1 VALAGGVTCRLWA
14 FLGHSFQRSWFV
26 VSMIGFVV
34 ERVGDSCSGY
44 KRPHLVVA
52 RQDCLGRGLQ
62 DPHHSTIRVML
73 EFFSSANYRK
83 QRAAYFGIKAFRKRA
98 KTFSAAGSIFRLL
111 CSGGYGQVFFP
122 TVRRPLLRATS
133 WSCVKLTNTT
143 TTNRFAY
150 CTFPPPPHP
159 KSHAAFRRNR
169 AAALGPV
176 FCRKSRRRITCLAA
190 GGLIH
195 GVHEPLGSA
204 ENYLVVDRPD
214 IIAHMG
220 LIASEDATSHHLAHF
235 SHEQCN
241 GSADMLA
248 ACSSLERLFCVL
260 YRRPYLFMV
269 GLCDKIMRDSPWY
282 KRARVVPQTR
292 SSPSRNRFSCENDP
306 LNLSASILRRL
317 LLLWPCNKGH
327 WR

>member
-1 VALAGGVTCRLWA
+1 
-14 FLGHSFQRSWFV
+14 
-26 VSMIGFVV
+26 MIGFVV

-176 FCRKSRRRITCLAA
+176 FCRKESAKNNLSRRRRIDTRRTRAIGI
-190 GGLIH
+190 GGKLPCCRPTRHNRSH
-195 GVHEPLGSA
+195 GI
-204 ENYLVVDRPD
+204 D
-214 IIAHMG
+214 
-220 LIASEDATSHHLAHF
+220 
-235 SHEQCN
+235 C
-241 GSADMLA
+241 
-248 ACSSLERLFCVL
+248 
-260 YRRPYLFMV
+260 
-269 GLCDKIMRDSPWY
+269 
-282 KRARVVPQTR
+282 
-292 SSPSRNRFSCENDP
+292 
-306 LNLSASILRRL
+306 LRRCHVPSSCTL
-317 LLLWPCNKGH
+317 FP
-327 WR
+327 